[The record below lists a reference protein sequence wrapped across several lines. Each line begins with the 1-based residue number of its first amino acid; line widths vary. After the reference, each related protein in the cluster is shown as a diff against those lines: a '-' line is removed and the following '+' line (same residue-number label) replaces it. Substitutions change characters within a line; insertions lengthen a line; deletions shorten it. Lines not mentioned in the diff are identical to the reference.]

1 MSLKRAKKK
10 AKKKNELLSHV
21 THSHELSDSRF
32 RGNVRKMN
40 YSLVKTLGRFLLKLE
55 TRSANG
61 SYSKLILLL
70 TVQIIPGMFIPFL
83 LYKQTADTSGFQFTL
98 LTFTFYSLIILFNI
112 VSQLDNL
119 VLNQN
124 EAELYTNILIDNTL
138 ISKAKIYFLNRY
150 IFLLSLPLLLSGN
163 IFYYQMTKSI
173 LRSVV
178 YFGSGLMFFLF
189 LSSITLFIYSL
200 LLRNLKRK
208 ISAYTLLF
216 QIVLILTM
224 VLSYQFISYSLSG
237 KSGSSL
243 TEYITFLQKNSL
255 LNFLPPAWFAFLCD
269 RSNYPFGIG
278 LLGKIILPVVVTFMS
293 IFTLKLY
300 LRDNISLIKE
310 RVLNFSDRIEPSTN
324 DNFKS
329 PPAER
334 AGKKSF
340 LTEYYLKDNNE
351 LAAYGLM
358 KNLYRSDKSVKL
370 NFLPLMLI
378 PVGLALFGLLTN
390 QLQSPF
396 ASSYFG
402 TKPVFHIALLI
413 TILVVLNT
421 SLAGSKLSNQF
432 KAAWIYDSVPL
443 NKKRFINGVR
453 KYYVL
458 NFIIPL
464 YVFLLLMFF
473 ISMNPLQAL
482 LHASFMF
489 SATLVF
495 TSVSFMLYK
504 ALPFSKDYSTVNSLN
519 RITAMIFP
527 LLVGIIITFSQNWM
541 YKEII
546 YVTIFIFVAMVISLF
561 VNYFYLRQSK

>member
-1 MSLKRAKKK
+1 
-10 AKKKNELLSHV
+10 
-21 THSHELSDSRF
+21 
-32 RGNVRKMN
+32 MN
-40 YSLVKTLGRFLLKLE
+40 YSHVKTLGRFLLKLE

-70 TVQIIPGMFIPFL
+70 CVQIIPGMFIPFL
-83 LYKQTADTSGFQFTL
+83 IYTQIADTSGFQFAM
-98 LTFTFYSLIILFNI
+98 LTFTFYALIILFNI

-119 VLNQN
+119 VLNQS
-124 EAELYTNILIDNTL
+124 EAELYTNIPIDNTL
-138 ISKAKIYFLNRY
+138 IAKAKIYFLNRY

-173 LRSVV
+173 LRSVI

-189 LSSITLFIYSL
+189 LSCITLFIYSV

-208 ISAYTLLF
+208 ISVYTLLF
-216 QIVLILTM
+216 QIILILMM

-243 TEYITFLQKNSL
+243 TEYIMFLQKSSL
-255 LNFLPPAWFAFLCD
+255 INFLPPAWFAFLCD
-269 RSNYPFGIG
+269 RSNYQFGIG
-278 LLGKIILPVVVTFMS
+278 LIGKIILPVVVTFMS

-310 RVLNFSDRIEPSTN
+310 KVLDFSDRIKSIT
-324 DNFKS
+324 DDSFKS
-329 PPAER
+329 KE
-334 AGKKSF
+334 SF
-340 LTEYYLKDNNE
+340 LAKYYLNDNNE
-351 LAAYGLM
+351 LAVYGLM

-390 QLQSPF
+390 QLQPPF
-396 ASSYFG
+396 ASSYFS

-421 SLAGSKLSNQF
+421 SLAGTKLSNQF
-432 KAAWIYDSVPL
+432 KAAWIYDSAPL
-443 NKKRFINGVR
+443 NKKRLINGVR

-458 NFIIPL
+458 NFILPL

-473 ISMNPLQAL
+473 ISMKPLQAVI
-482 LHASFMF
+482 HTAFMF
-489 SATLVF
+489 SATLLF
-495 TSVSFMLYK
+495 TSVSFIFYK

-519 RITAMIFP
+519 RITAMFFP
-527 LLVGIIITFSQNWM
+527 ILVGIIITFSQNWM
-541 YKEII
+541 YKEIW
-546 YVTIFIFVAMVISLF
+546 YVTIFIVVAMVISFF
-561 VNYFYLRQSK
+561 VNYVYLRQPK